1 MHKGTISINT
11 SNKIELIDITTQIN
25 QALKKT
31 GCEAGICYLYS
42 PHTTTALTINEGT
55 DPAVQEDIVAV
66 MQHIVPSQF
75 PYKHLEGNS
84 SAHLMSSIIGIS
96 AMVFIENGALK
107 LGTWQRIFF
116 CEFDGPRKR
125 NMHWRISGA

>member
-1 MHKGTISINT
+1 MHKGTLSINT

-25 QALKKT
+25 KALDKT

-42 PHTTTALTINEGT
+42 PHTTTALTINEGA
-55 DPAVQEDIVAV
+55 DPAVQEDIAAAI
-66 MQHIVPSQF
+66 QRIVPSQF

-84 SAHLMSSIIGIS
+84 PAHLMSSIIGIS
-96 AMVFIENGALK
+96 EMVFIENTALK

-125 NMHWRISGA
+125 NMHWRITGA

>member
-1 MHKGTISINT
+1 MHKGIISINT
-11 SNKIELIDITTQIN
+11 SDKIELIDITTQIN
-25 QALKKT
+25 QALNKT

-42 PHTTTALTINEGT
+42 PHTTAALTINEGI
-55 DPAVQEDIVAV
+55 DPAVQQDIAAV
-66 MQHIVPSQF
+66 MQRIVPSQF

-84 SAHLMSSIIGIS
+84 PAHLMSSIIGASEI
-96 AMVFIENGALK
+96 VFMESGALK

-125 NMHWRISGA
+125 NMYWRITGA